1 MRKNSRGLGN
11 FQFVASVII
20 ISLAFI
26 GMVTDSK
33 IIENVMG
40 ILFIITTLG
49 VLGCF
54 TILLALNFFYTQK
67 IYKYLI
73 YYYHDKHSN
82 EQSKY
87 KAYFAGYSADR
98 IAEIEKV
105 YNDKISNAENKLD
118 ESLDVCI
125 NNYYFLT
132 RKQRQT
138 VSDIVKPRESSRA

>member
-1 MRKNSRGLGN
+1 MKKNSRGIRN

-26 GMVTDSK
+26 GMITDSK
-33 IIENVMG
+33 VIEDVMS
-40 ILFIITTLG
+40 ILFLITTIG
-49 VLGCF
+49 VLACLVV
-54 TILLALNFFYTQK
+54 LLVANFFYTQK

-98 IAEIEKV
+98 MAEIEKV
-105 YNDKISNAENKLD
+105 YNDKILNAENKLN
-118 ESLDVCI
+118 ESLDVCLI
-125 NNYYFLT
+125 NYYFLS

-138 VSDIVKPRESSRA
+138 VSDIVKSRESSRA

>member
-1 MRKNSRGLGN
+1 MRKNSRGLRT

-33 IIENVMG
+33 IIEDAMG
-40 ILFIITTLG
+40 ILFLITTVG
-49 VLGCF
+49 VLACLV
-54 TILLALNFFYTQK
+54 ILVVANFFYTQK

-87 KAYFAGYSADR
+87 KAYFAGYSSDKMD
-98 IAEIEKV
+98 EIEKK
-105 YNDKISNAENKLD
+105 YDDRISDSENRLNECLKICLD
-118 ESLDVCI
+118 SYSL
-125 NNYYFLT
+125 LT

-138 VSDIVKPRESSRA
+138 VSDIVKSRESSRA